1 MALGSVALMHYKT
14 DTGKVAVTLPQLR
27 KEVRIT
33 GKGENH
39 IFYLVNKG
47 KKYFIGT
54 YYCPV
59 KPNGSWFF
67 ESAITRQKL
76 DELKNL

>member
-1 MALGSVALMHYKT
+1 MYYKT
-14 DTGKVAVTLPQLR
+14 DTGKVAATLPQLR

-33 GKGENH
+33 GKGKNH
-39 IFYLVNKG
+39 VFYLVHKG
-47 KKYFIGT
+47 EHAIGT

-67 ESAITRQKL
+67 ESAITRKEL
-76 DELKNL
+76 ERLKNL